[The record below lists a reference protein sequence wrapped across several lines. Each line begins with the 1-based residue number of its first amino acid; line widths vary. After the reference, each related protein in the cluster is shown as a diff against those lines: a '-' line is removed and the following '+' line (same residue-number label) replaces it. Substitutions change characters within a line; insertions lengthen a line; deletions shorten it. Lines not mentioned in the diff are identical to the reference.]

1 MPTDKI
7 LITVSRKLFVTLLA
21 YAKAHDIPFPNK
33 SGGVV
38 HTLEYITR
46 DISVTTET
54 NFVNEMLAFG
64 FIPPE
69 VKGGSVEISI
79 ANKTGKPKVDTA
91 RHGSTVSDL
100 VTNHLNKEK

>member
-1 MPTDKI
+1 MTNDKI

-21 YAKAHDIPFPNK
+21 YAQAHDISFPNK

-38 HTLEYITR
+38 HILEHITR
-46 DISVTTET
+46 DIPVTTET

-69 VKGGSVEISI
+69 VKGGTVDVKMVNKI
-79 ANKTGKPKVDTA
+79 ATNE
-91 RHGSTVSDL
+91 
-100 VTNHLNKEK
+100 VTNSKHESTIQNLVNNHLKEK

>member
-1 MPTDKI
+1 MLTDKI
-7 LITVSRKLFVTLLA
+7 LITVSRKLFVTLLT

-38 HTLEYITR
+38 HLLEYITR

-64 FIPPE
+64 YIPPE
-69 VKGGSVEISI
+69 VKGGSVEISV
-79 ANKTGKPKVDTA
+79 ANKTGTPKIDTGH
-91 RHGSTVSDL
+91 HGSSVANL
-100 VTNHLNKEK
+100 VNNHLKEK